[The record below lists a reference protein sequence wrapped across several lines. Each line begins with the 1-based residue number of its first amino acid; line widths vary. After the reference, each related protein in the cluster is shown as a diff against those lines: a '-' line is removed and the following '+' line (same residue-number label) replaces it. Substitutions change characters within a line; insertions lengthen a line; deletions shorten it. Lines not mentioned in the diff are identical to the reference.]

1 MVVMVDVLDR
11 LGGNRGRVVGRL
23 WRVVGCLGSIVGRLG
38 SFIAVARCSVT
49 CARGSVTCTG
59 RSITSARC
67 SVTSAW
73 CSVAG
78 TGCSVAGAG
87 DSVAVSGKKIRRLGR
102 CVFTVDTVGGVV
114 GALLKQFLHSI
125 DRVGNALECV
135 VHVVVGG
142 LVTTQNTAAVGSEVE
157 VDKRLEGKLAVV
169 IGASLEAEE
178 RVEVDCSNLD
188 TLGSRVVRVDGP
200 SSPDGVLL
208 VSSVAGSSLRQAK
221 GDAHRWLELSG

>member
-1 MVVMVDVLDR
+1 MMVVMVDVLDW

-38 SFIAVARCSVT
+38 SFVIVARCSVT
-49 CARGSVTCTG
+49 CTG
-59 RSITSARC
+59 CSITSAR
-67 SVTSAW
+67 

-157 VDKRLEGKLAVV
+157 VDKRLEGEFAVV

-221 GDAHRWLELSG
+221 GDAHCWLELSG

>member
-1 MVVMVDVLDR
+1 MVVMVDVLDW

-38 SFIAVARCSVT
+38 SFVIVARCSVT

-59 RSITSARC
+59 CSITSAR
-67 SVTSAW
+67 

-114 GALLKQFLHSI
+114 RALLKQFLHSI

-157 VDKRLEGKLAVV
+157 VDKRLEGKFAVV

-178 RVEVDCSNLD
+178 RVEVDCSDLD
-188 TLGSRVVRVDGP
+188 TLGSRVVWVDGP

>member
-38 SFIAVARCSVT
+38 SFVVVARCSVT
-49 CARGSVTCTG
+49 CTG
-59 RSITSARC
+59 CSITCAG
-67 SVTSAW
+67 

-114 GALLKQFLHSI
+114 RALLKQFLHSI
-125 DRVGNALECV
+125 NRVGNALECV

-157 VDKRLEGKLAVV
+157 VDKRLEGKFAVV

-221 GDAHRWLELSG
+221 GDAHRWLELPG

>member
-1 MVVMVDVLDR
+1 MVVMVDVLDW

-59 RSITSARC
+59 RSITSA
-67 SVTSAW
+67 W

-114 GALLKQFLHSI
+114 GALLKQFLHCI

-157 VDKRLEGKLAVV
+157 VDKRLEGKFAVV

-188 TLGSRVVRVDGP
+188 TLGSRVVRVDGS
-200 SSPDGVLL
+200 SSPNGVLL

>member
-1 MVVMVDVLDR
+1 MVVMVDVLDW

-38 SFIAVARCSVT
+38 SFVIVARWSVT
-49 CARGSVTCTG
+49 CARGSVTCAG
-59 RSITSARC
+59 
-67 SVTSAW
+67 

-87 DSVAVSGKKIRRLGR
+87 DSVAVSGKKIRWLGR

-114 GALLKQFLHSI
+114 RALLKQFLHSI

-157 VDKRLEGKLAVV
+157 VDKRLEGKFAVV

-221 GDAHRWLELSG
+221 GDAHRWLELPR

>member
-1 MVVMVDVLDR
+1 MMVVMVDVLDR

-38 SFIAVARCSVT
+38 SFVIVARCSVT
-49 CARGSVTCTG
+49 CTG
-59 RSITSARC
+59 CSITSAR
-67 SVTSAW
+67 

-157 VDKRLEGKLAVV
+157 VDKRLEGEFAVV

>member
-38 SFIAVARCSVT
+38 SFVVVARCSVT
-49 CARGSVTCTG
+49 CTG
-59 RSITSARC
+59 CSIISAR
-67 SVTSAW
+67 

-114 GALLKQFLHSI
+114 RALLKQFLHSI
-125 DRVGNALECV
+125 NRVGNALECV

-157 VDKRLEGKLAVV
+157 VDKRLEGKFAVV

>member
-1 MVVMVDVLDR
+1 MVVMVDVLDW

-23 WRVVGCLGSIVGRLG
+23 WRVVGCLGRIVGRLG
-38 SFIAVARCSVT
+38 SFVIVARWSVT
-49 CARGSVTCTG
+49 CARGSVTCAG
-59 RSITSARC
+59 
-67 SVTSAW
+67 

-157 VDKRLEGKLAVV
+157 VDKRLEGEFAVV

-221 GDAHRWLELSG
+221 GDAHRWLELPG

>member
-1 MVVMVDVLDR
+1 MVVMVDVLDW

-38 SFIAVARCSVT
+38 SFVVVARGSVTCARCSVT
-49 CARGSVTCTG
+49 CTG
-59 RSITSARC
+59 CSITSAG
-67 SVTSAW
+67 

-114 GALLKQFLHSI
+114 RALLKQFLHSI

-135 VHVVVGG
+135 VNIVVGG

-157 VDKRLEGKLAVV
+157 VDKRLEGKFAVV

>member
-1 MVVMVDVLDR
+1 MVVMVDVLDW

-23 WRVVGCLGSIVGRLG
+23 WRVVGCLGSIVGRLW
-38 SFIAVARCSVT
+38 SFVVVARCSVT

-59 RSITSARC
+59 RSI
-67 SVTSAW
+67 TSAW

-157 VDKRLEGKLAVV
+157 VDKRLEGKFAVV

-221 GDAHRWLELSG
+221 GDAHRWLELPG

>member
-1 MVVMVDVLDR
+1 MVVMVDVLDW
-11 LGGNRGRVVGRL
+11 LGSNRGRVVGRL
-23 WRVVGCLGSIVGRLG
+23 WRVVGCLGSIVGRLW
-38 SFIAVARCSVT
+38 SFVVVARCSVT
-49 CARGSVTCTG
+49 CARCSVTCT
-59 RSITSARC
+59 RC
-67 SVTSAW
+67 SIIRAG

-114 GALLKQFLHSI
+114 RALLKQFLHSI

-157 VDKRLEGKLAVV
+157 VDKRLEGKFAVV

>member
-38 SFIAVARCSVT
+38 SFVVVARCSVT
-49 CARGSVTCTG
+49 CTG
-59 RSITSARC
+59 CSI
-67 SVTSAW
+67 TSAW

-114 GALLKQFLHSI
+114 RALLKQFLHSI

-157 VDKRLEGKLAVV
+157 VDKRLEGKFAVV

-221 GDAHRWLELSG
+221 GDAHRWLELPG